1 MFDVSGERAKMK
13 TGDLLYWHQLSHR
26 NVLEKYRV
34 HQRMSAVFSD
44 TVLQCHGRING
55 GDLGALPGKTKLY
68 AFESLRDSYQ
78 LLSLSSAS

>member
-1 MFDVSGERAKMK
+1 MFDASGERAKMK
-13 TGDLLYWHQLSHR
+13 TAQSQESTKEVQSTSKDVSC
-26 NVLEKYRV
+26 
-34 HQRMSAVFSD
+34 A
-44 TVLQCHGRING
+44 QCHGKING